1 MNIEEITIEQLR
13 FRRIAHSVPC
23 GEHNYHGRMIKDSK
37 LIEEYVTPVGK
48 FLPEEWLETAKRVV
62 EYNGLTALYEK
73 IKQHCQTQ
81 CVWLKTEKQI
91 EEYALSCM
99 ANHAY
104 NCWKDF
110 MEVTN
115 YKQSSVFLEFYGL

>member
-81 CVWLKTEKQI
+81 CVWIKTEKQI

-104 NCWKDF
+104 KCWKDF
-110 MEVTN
+110 MEAP
-115 YKQSSVFLEFYGL
+115 K

>member
-1 MNIEEITIEQLR
+1 
-13 FRRIAHSVPC
+13 
-23 GEHNYHGRMIKDSK
+23 MIKDSK

-48 FLPEEWLETAKRVV
+48 FLPEEWIETAKRVV

-104 NCWKDF
+104 KCWKDF
-110 MEVTN
+110 MEVP
-115 YKQSSVFLEFYGL
+115 K

>member
-1 MNIEEITIEQLR
+1 MTDKQ
-13 FRRIAHSVPC
+13 FARRLAKLNTALWDCI
-23 GEHNYHGRMIKDSK
+23 GEAET
-37 LIEEYVTPVGK
+37 LCIEEYVTPVGK

-73 IKQHCQTQ
+73 IKQHYQTQ

-104 NCWKDF
+104 KCWKDF
-110 MEVTN
+110 MEVP
-115 YKQSSVFLEFYGL
+115 K

>member
-48 FLPEEWLETAKRVV
+48 FLPEEWLET
-62 EYNGLTALYEK
+62 E
-73 IKQHCQTQ
+73 
-81 CVWLKTEKQI
+81 
-91 EEYALSCM
+91 
-99 ANHAY
+99 HA
-104 NCWKDF
+104 F
-110 MEVTN
+110 LLMPTG
-115 YKQSSVFLEFYGL
+115 QSTPDHAGSRTDPA